1 MKTLTILCLA
11 ILLFSGSLNSSQDS
25 PELLEAKKLNESV
38 IKLIVQRKFDEAL
51 PLAKKALEIR
61 ERLLPRTDPRVSSSL
76 NYLGDVYLYKRN
88 LKSAKESFRK
98 LLQIQEERFGLEHA
112 NLATTLERLGA
123 TYFLEG
129 NMVDAEASYQRSL
142 AVREKAFGSSHSKVA
157 DSHYA
162 LGEYYRG
169 KRDYAKSAISYRRAL
184 VIYGHVSG
192 TDTPDFERTRE
203 AFSCVGFESG
213 NDEIAKELSE
223 TLKQFTAMDE
233 PSDPTAVLNG
243 RAISLPKPDVPAAV
257 VAHKIVGIVVIK
269 VDIDETGKVTKARDM
284 CKGIP
289 LLSQVSVEAA
299 MKARFTPTKLSG
311 VPVKVT
317 GLIKYNFV
325 DR

>member
-1 MKTLTILCLA
+1 
-11 ILLFSGSLNSSQDS
+11 
-25 PELLEAKKLNESV
+25 
-38 IKLIVQRKFDEAL
+38 
-51 PLAKKALEIR
+51 
-61 ERLLPRTDPRVSSSL
+61 
-76 NYLGDVYLYKRN
+76 
-88 LKSAKESFRK
+88 
-98 LLQIQEERFGLEHA
+98 
-112 NLATTLERLGA
+112 
-123 TYFLEG
+123 
-129 NMVDAEASYQRSL
+129 
-142 AVREKAFGSSHSKVA
+142 VREKAFGSSHSKVA

-162 LGEYYRG
+162 LGEFYRG
-169 KRDYAKSAISYRRAL
+169 KRDYAKSAVSYRRAL

-223 TLKQFTAMDE
+223 TMKQFTAMDE

-257 VAHKIVGIVVIK
+257 VAHKIVGIVVIQ

-311 VPVKVT
+311 VPVKVR
-317 GLIKYNFV
+317 GLIKYHFV